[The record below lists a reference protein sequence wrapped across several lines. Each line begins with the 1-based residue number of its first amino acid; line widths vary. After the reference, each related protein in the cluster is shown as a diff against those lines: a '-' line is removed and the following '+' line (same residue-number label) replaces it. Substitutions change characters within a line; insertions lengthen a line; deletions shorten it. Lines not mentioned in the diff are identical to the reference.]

1 MRLRSSAASG
11 SSISSRRGLVSSARA
26 MPTLA
31 LTRQR
36 TRQALQQVL
45 DAEQFHHMV
54 PVHPA
59 LVGLDP
65 AQAVFQ
71 VAPCREVWEQAGFLE
86 HITQGALVRRDEQP
100 ARTVLPAFAVDFQV
114 RLAGALQAGDAAQA
128 GGLARANGRTAPS
141 RRGQAG
147 RGRRP
152 VRSRARPG
160 GSGRG
165 SARRL
170 VSRSCTNPF
179 N

>member
-1 MRLRSSAASG
+1 
-11 SSISSRRGLVSSARA
+11 
-26 MPTLA
+26 
-31 LTRQR
+31 
-36 TRQALQQVL
+36 VL

-86 HITQGALVRRDEQP
+86 YITQGARVRRDEQP

-128 GGLARANGRTAPS
+128 GGLARARMAEQ
-141 RRGQAG
+141 RRHAAARQGEVDVQFEAGPGQAEAG
-147 RGRRP
+147 
-152 VRSRARPG
+152 VDLPG
-160 GSGRG
+160 GW
-165 SARRL
+165 
-170 VSRSCTNPF
+170 
-179 N
+179 